1 MSRQKIAIAFKSVEQ
16 LWSYA
21 RKIKAVDIEINTSDK
36 ILVCDCSKEDLSL
49 LAEYNG
55 MVLKEYKSKLIQNS

>member
-1 MSRQKIAIAFKSVEQ
+1 MSKSKIAIAFKTVDE

-21 RKIKAVDIEINTSDK
+21 RKIKAIDIEINTTDK
-36 ILVCDCSKEDLSL
+36 ILICDCSKEDLLL

-55 MVLKEYKSKLIQNS
+55 IVLEEYKSHRSPN

>member
-1 MSRQKIAIAFKSVEQ
+1 MSRSKIAIAFKTVDQ

-21 RKIKAVDIEINTSDK
+21 RKIKAIDIEINTADK
-36 ILVCDCSKEDLSL
+36 ILICDCSKEDLLL

-55 MVLKEYKSKLIQNS
+55 IVLEEYKLLRSSN